1 MTEPAHLCVTLETC
15 DLGDLRV
22 VGGRDGREEVINT
35 AGADSMT
42 LPSYLSSYLLTYLP
56 SYFLTY
62 LPSYLHPPSYLLTY
76 PPSYLLTYPPFYVLT
91 HLPT

>member
-42 LPSYLSSYLLTYLP
+42 LPSYLSGKGRSLFWCTSTLAP
-56 SYFLTY
+56 AVGVVGS
-62 LPSYLHPPSYLLTY
+62 
-76 PPSYLLTYPPFYVLT
+76 
-91 HLPT
+91 